1 MTDSFLQHFEAIE
14 DPRIDR
20 CKRHELLDIILLAV
34 SAVLSGAEG
43 WEQIEDFGIH
53 RLDWLRRYRPFE
65 YGIPRHDTIAR
76 VICRLKPE
84 EIETAFQRWMS
95 CIIESTGSD
104 VIAIDG
110 KTARRSFDTR

>member
-43 WEQIEDFGIH
+43 WEKIEDFGIH

-65 YGIPRHDTIAR
+65 YGIPRHDTIAL

-95 CIIESTGSD
+95 CLIESTRS
-104 VIAIDG
+104 VAILLDIEL
-110 KTARRSFDTR
+110 TP

>member
-1 MTDSFLQHFEAIE
+1 MTDSFLQDFQAIE

-43 WEQIEDFGIH
+43 WEQVEDFGTH

-76 VICRLKPE
+76 IICSLKPE
-84 EIETAFQRWMS
+84 KIETAFQSWMD
-95 CIIESTGSD
+95 CIFEPIQ
-104 VIAIDG
+104 
-110 KTARRSFDTR
+110 RPFCHL